1 MATAPEKDPVTGIE
15 TTGHEW
21 DGIKEL
27 NTPLPKWWLY
37 IFYATVIWSI
47 GYWVVYPA
55 WPGLTGY
62 TKGVIEHSD
71 RLAVAAEIERAKEAQ
86 SEWRDR
92 IAAASVE
99 EIIADP
105 EMLGFAQAGGR
116 SAYAVNCSQCH
127 GQGAAGFGGYPNLND
142 DAWLW
147 GGQPEQ
153 IYLSIKHGIRN
164 EDDPDARWSQMPAYG
179 TDGILG
185 REEIASTVEYV
196 LAMSG
201 QEHDAAQIEQGQA
214 IFEEQ
219 CAACH
224 LQSGEGNVDL
234 GAPNLTDAIW
244 LYGGDREA
252 LTETVTNAR
261 FGVMPAWGLKLD
273 DVTIKQLAAYVHT
286 LGGGQ

>member
-1 MATAPEKDPVTGIE
+1 MANMTEKDPVTGME

-37 IFYATVIWSI
+37 IFYATVVWSI
-47 GYWVVYPA
+47 GYWIVYPA

-62 TKGVIEHSD
+62 TKGVLGHSD
-71 RLAVAAEIERAKEAQ
+71 RIAVAEAIDEARAAQ

-92 IAAASVE
+92 IAVASVD

-105 EMLGFAQAGGR
+105 ELLGFAQAGGR

-127 GQGAAGFGGYPNLND
+127 GQGAAGFVGYPNLND

-153 IYLSIKHGIRN
+153 IYLTIKHGIRN
-164 EDDPDARWSQMPAYG
+164 DDDPDARWSQMPAYG
-179 TDGILG
+179 TDQILG
-185 REEIASTVEYV
+185 REEIGSVVEYV

-201 QEHDAAQIEQGQA
+201 QEHDAGQLEQGQV

-224 LQSGEGNVDL
+224 LQSGEGNYDL

-244 LYGGDREA
+244 LYGGNRDA
-252 LTETVTNAR
+252 ITETVTYSR

-273 DVTIKQLAAYVHT
+273 DVTVKQLAAYVHT